1 MDKPKAEKPAKT
13 EKHGTDTDRVR
24 SYIALALV
32 GVAAILLLVWLVSD
46 EDDSSTGDSGAARI
60 VSAEELEDDV
70 AGDAE
75 PVYWAGEQEGTE
87 LELSRP
93 GEGRTYVRYL
103 TGGADAGDPRAEYL
117 TVGTY
122 VHPGAVAELR
132 RQGREPD
139 GVLATAP
146 GEAVVYFSRDEPK
159 SVYLAYPGV
168 NVEIEV
174 FDPNFT
180 HALQLVNSGL
190 IVPVG

>member
-1 MDKPKAEKPAKT
+1 MDKPKAETP
-13 EKHGTDTDRVR
+13 GTGSDKIR

-32 GVAAILLLVWLVSD
+32 AVAAVLLVAWLVSD
-46 EDDSSTGDSGAARI
+46 DEDSSSGGSDTVEV
-60 VSAEELEDDV
+60 VSADELEDAV
-70 AGDAE
+70 ADEQE

-87 LELSRP
+87 LELSQP

-103 TGGADAGDPRAEYL
+103 TGGAEAGDERADFL

-122 VHPGAVAELR
+122 VQAAPVAALR
-132 RQGREPD
+132 RQAKESG
-139 GVLATAP
+139 GVLGTAP
-146 GEAVVYFSRDEPK
+146 GKGVVYFNRNQPT

-168 NVEIEV
+168 DVEIEV

-180 HALQLVNSGL
+180 RALQLVNSGQ

>member
-1 MDKPKAEKPAKT
+1 MEKPKAEKP
-13 EKHGTDTDRVR
+13 GTDTNRIR

-32 GVAAILLLVWLVSD
+32 GLAAILLVVWLASGD
-46 EDDSSTGDSGAARI
+46 DDSSTDSSGAAEI
-60 VSAEELEDDV
+60 VSAEELEETV
-70 AGDAE
+70 AGEAE

-93 GEGRTYVRYL
+93 EEGRAYVRYL
-103 TGGADAGDPRAEYL
+103 TDGADAGDPRGDFL

-122 VHPGAVAELR
+122 VQPGAAEALR
-132 RQGREPD
+132 RQGGEPG
-139 GVLATAP
+139 GVLGTAP
-146 GEAVVYFSRDEPK
+146 GKGVVYFPREDPN

-168 NVEIEV
+168 DVQIEV

-180 HALQLVNSGL
+180 RALQLVNSGQ

>member
-1 MDKPKAEKPAKT
+1 MDKPKVGKPGA
-13 EKHGTDTDRVR
+13 DTNKIR

-32 GVAAILLLVWLVSD
+32 AVAAILLVAWLVSD
-46 EDDSSTGDSGAARI
+46 DDDSSGGDAGAAEI
-60 VSAEELEDDV
+60 VSVDSLEDAV
-70 AGDAE
+70 ADDPE
-75 PVYWAGEQEGTE
+75 PVYWVGEQEGTE

-103 TGGADAGDPRAEYL
+103 TDGAEAGDPRADFL

-122 VHPGAVAELR
+122 AHPDPVAALR
-132 RQGREPD
+132 RQGKEPG
-139 GVLATAP
+139 GVLGTAP
-146 GEAVVYFSRDEPK
+146 GKAVVYFSRDQPG

-168 NVEIEV
+168 DVEIEV

-180 HALQLVNSGL
+180 RALQLVNSGQ